1 MEGSPLISTKTEDG
15 WLLTTG
21 KTVSCYKNY
30 KEMMDAAYREKWK
43 TDHHGISE
51 QRDMPSDNGGSS

>member
-1 MEGSPLISTKTEDG
+1 MEGSPLISTKTENG

-30 KEMMDAAYREKWK
+30 KEMMDAAYREDAASNNNGVSK
-43 TDHHGISE
+43 H
-51 QRDMPSDNGGSS
+51 RDMPCDYG